1 MYSKCLPYDSTMNI
15 QSDLERARRFGSGA
29 YPDYSSIN
37 PVSNNI
43 TNANAS
49 PALINM
55 HQTRQNS
62 LPPRD
67 SIAVNLRTIVADQN
81 NTATELPSFSVTTQP
96 LSVNKLNLGNIF
108 SNLNTRDPFQAFIL
122 EPSTSDIED
131 AMYNAIAC
139 KDLPLSVK
147 EKPLNWQSEQARNLL
162 GIISQDVLP
171 EDRARL
177 KRSFAMLEK
186 AQNNSDKE
194 SDLGRDISFLLHKYG
209 KAALYRHVETYTE
222 CCRKVWHYYNPG
234 HATNPPDHVIFSPS
248 AEACYR
254 VIFNMINELT
264 KPNEIWGVIVFG
276 GIYLKNS
283 CGALALTINIDRNI
297 RIPAESIKETFDS
310 VYLNNAGN
318 LTGVNNLNDYEIES
332 ANDTESKSIWTKI
345 ASALCCGI

>member
-15 QSDLERARRFGSGA
+15 QSDLERSRRFGSGV

-49 PALINM
+49 PALRNM
-55 HQTRQNS
+55 NQTRQKS
-62 LPPRD
+62 LSSRD
-67 SIAVNLRTIVADQN
+67 SIAVNLRTIGGDQS
-81 NTATELPSFSVTTQP
+81 NTATELPSSSVTVQP
-96 LSVNKLNLGNIF
+96 LLSNKLNLGNIF

-122 EPSTSDIED
+122 EPRTSEIED

-139 KDLPLSVK
+139 KDLPLAVK
-147 EKPLNWQSEQARNLL
+147 EKPLNWSSEQARNLL

-186 AQNNSDKE
+186 VQHNSDKE
-194 SDLGRDISFLLHKYG
+194 SDLGKDISFLLHKYG
-209 KAALYRHVETYTE
+209 KVALYRHVEAYTE

-254 VIFNMINELT
+254 VIFTLVNELT
-264 KPNEIWGVIVFG
+264 KPNEIWGVIVCG
-276 GIYLKNS
+276 GVYLKDS
-283 CGALALTINIDRNI
+283 CGALALTINIDRNM
-297 RIPAESIKETFDS
+297 RIPAESIKESFDS
-310 VYLNNAGN
+310 VYLTNTDN

-332 ANDTESKSIWTKI
+332 VNDIERQSIWSKI
-345 ASALCCGI
+345 ASALCCGV